1 MSAPRNECVVAVFA
15 HPDDESLACGGT
27 LARLAD
33 AGVHVSVVSASHGE
47 LGSPDHE
54 NGDQKIA
61 DIRAGELRDAAAALG
76 IAEVII
82 LDYPDGEL
90 RWTLLT
96 QFRAE
101 LAMILARRRPAA
113 VVTFGEDG
121 LYWHDDHIAVH
132 EQTSAVVRSLG
143 ADRPALYY
151 VTIVPGIMTDIV
163 HAARRRGWT
172 SPVGGFWSLAPEA
185 FGYGARQPALVV
197 DVGQWVPRKLSAL
210 QCHRSQ
216 MGTNDPFSQLDAPS
230 ASRLLGVEHFH
241 RAEIPASKPLILE
254 SLACTSR
261 R

>member
-1 MSAPRNECVVAVFA
+1 MSALSRECVVAVFA

-33 AGVHVSVVSASHGE
+33 SGVHVSVVSASHGE
-47 LGSPDHE
+47 LGVPACAL
-54 NGDQKIA
+54 GDRKLA
-61 DIRAGELRDAAAALG
+61 DVRAAELRDAAAALG

-90 RWTLLT
+90 QWTLLT

-101 LAMILARRRPAA
+101 LTMLLARRRPAA

-121 LYWHDDHIAVH
+121 LYWHGDHMAVH

-143 ADRPALYY
+143 ADGPPLYY
-151 VTIVPGIMTDIV
+151 VTAVPGVMSDTV
-163 HAARRRGWT
+163 NAARQRGWT
-172 SPVGGFWSLAPEA
+172 NPADGFWSLPPGA
-185 FGYGARQPALVV
+185 FGFGAKAPSIVV
-197 DVGQWVPRKLSAL
+197 DVGRWVPRKLSAL

-216 MGTNDPFSQLDAPS
+216 MGPDDPFSRLDLPS
-230 ASRLLGVEHFH
+230 ANRLLGVEHFH
-241 RAEIPASKPLILE
+241 RAELPTSKALILE

-261 R
+261 L